1 MDQTSILHHKAE
13 VAEGRREAL
22 KWLARRLSWERRL
35 GQLRPDEATAPE
47 HSESK
52 QAA

>member
-1 MDQTSILHHKAE
+1 MNQTSTMKNQRQ

-22 KWLARRLSWERRL
+22 NWLARRLSWERRL
-35 GQLRPDEATAPE
+35 GELRPSADEVAE
-47 HSESK
+47 ISETK